1 MMLTCYRCPKQ
12 IAFKGSSRDLF
23 ARLFGWVR
31 KGGRYFCAACA
42 GGDE

>member
-31 KGGRYFCAACA
+31 KGGALLLRCLRRR
-42 GGDE
+42 